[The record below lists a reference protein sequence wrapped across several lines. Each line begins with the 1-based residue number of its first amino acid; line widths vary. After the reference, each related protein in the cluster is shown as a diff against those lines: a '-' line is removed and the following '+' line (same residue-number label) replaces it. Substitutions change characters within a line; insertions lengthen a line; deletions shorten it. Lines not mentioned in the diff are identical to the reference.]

1 VAWVEAWRAVIPP
14 GLLARRA
21 SARLGQALPLA
32 LCMIVALAS
41 PVCSAATRAPR
52 VTAADSASETVYFP
66 SADGKTELVGYIF
79 APAGAAPHAA
89 VVMLH
94 GRAGP
99 YSSTVN
105 KACSTVAR
113 AERSPCNA
121 QTLSR
126 RHVMWGRFWAER
138 GYLALHVDSFGPRGK
153 AAGFGRHTH
162 DSSER
167 DDVNER
173 SVRPLDAIGALRYLR
188 SRPDVQAERI
198 ALQGWSNGGSTVL
211 NALAD
216 SADMRAA
223 WGGGPGFVA
232 AVAFYPGCGSA
243 AVPMRRYETRVPL
256 MVFLGDADEEV
267 SADVCARL
275 LAGVTGGAGGSTVG
289 FKRYAG
295 AAHDFD
301 DPGHQSDPANA
312 AARQDAVAE
321 AEAFFRAR
329 LAR

>member
-1 VAWVEAWRAVIPP
+1 MNLLLRLVVAC
-14 GLLARRA
+14 GLA
-21 SARLGQALPLA
+21 
-32 LCMIVALAS
+32 
-41 PVCSAATRAPR
+41 
-52 VTAADSASETVYFP
+52 
-66 SADGKTELVGYIF
+66 
-79 APAGAAPHAA
+79 AGAAASAQQLVDVPSLDPGDGNALSLPGIWYAAGGAAAAPA
-89 VVMLH
+89 VVLLH
-94 GRAGP
+94 GCGGLFDGRG
-99 YSSTVN
+99 
-105 KACSTVAR
+105 R
-113 AERSPCNA
+113 LGERYVEMAQRLNA
-121 QTLSR
+121 LGI
-126 RHVMWGRFWAER
+126 H
-138 GYLALHVDSFGPRGK
+138 ALVPDSLGPRGEK
-153 AAGFGRHTH
+153 EICTQRAGSRRVTMV
-162 DSSER
+162 ER
-167 DDVNER
+167 R
-173 SVRPLDAIGALRYLR
+173 RDALGALQWLAAQPGVDANRL
-188 SRPDVQAERI
+188 
-198 ALQGWSNGGSTVL
+198 ALLGWSNGGSTVL

-256 MVFLGDADEEV
+256 MVLHGDADEEV